1 MLTAADVMTTRPV
14 VVTVAATVA
23 EAVRTMHER
32 GISSVLVAPAVGG
45 VDYGIVTMR
54 DVVTKIVTEG
64 FDPHSLTVGDIMTW
78 RLVTARPHWPL
89 QRVAAVMAQA
99 RVRRLPVLDG
109 GALVGVVS
117 DTDLFTALVPRH
129 DWEHVRRVRK
139 DRALQRARRSGPART
154 VADVM
159 SAPVLTIDREATVQA
174 AVGKMVVAGIS
185 SLLVADVPGGGI
197 LTKRDV
203 VLKVVAAGGDP
214 ARTPVGALASVPLR
228 TVEAE
233 TPIEECSRRMGVLRV
248 RRFPV
253 TRAGET
259 VGIVSDS
266 DILAAVAGHRWVGRR
281 PGPTT
286 AIAADVMR
294 PLSGGPPAAGAETLS
309 PELSIW
315 ECAARLAR
323 AGARELPV
331 VQQGR
336 VIGVVGEADIVRA
349 LQERGGPD

>member
-1 MLTAADVMTTRPV
+1 MLTAADVMTARPV

-23 EAVRTMHER
+23 EAIRTMQER
-32 GISSVLVAPAVGG
+32 GISSVLVAPAVGAA
-45 VDYGIVTMR
+45 DYGIVTMR

-64 FDPHSLTVGDIMTW
+64 FDPDTLTVGDIMTW
-78 RLVTARPHWPL
+78 RLVTARPQWPL
-89 QRVAAVMAQA
+89 RRVAEVMAQA
-99 RVRRLPVLDG
+99 RVRRLPVVEDS
-109 GALVGVVS
+109 ALVGVVS

-139 DRALQRARRSGPART
+139 ERALRRARRSGPAKT
-154 VADVM
+154 AGDIM

-174 AVGKMVVAGIS
+174 AVRKMVAAGIS

-214 ARTPVGALASVPLR
+214 ARTTVGVLMSAPVR
-228 TVEAE
+228 TVEID
-233 TPIEECSRRMGVLRV
+233 TTIEECSRRMGVLRV

-266 DILAAVAGHRWVGRR
+266 DILAAVAGHRWLGRR
-281 PGPTT
+281 PGPTA

-294 PLSGGPPAAGAETLS
+294 PSAPAPPAVGAEALT

-336 VIGVVGEADIVRA
+336 IIGVVGEADILRA
-349 LQERGGPD
+349 LEERGGPD

>member
-14 VVTVAATVA
+14 VVAVTTTVAGAI
-23 EAVRTMHER
+23 RTMQDR
-32 GISSVLVAPAVGG
+32 GISSVLVAPAVGSA
-45 VDYGIVTMR
+45 DYGIVTMR

-64 FDPHSLTVGDIMTW
+64 FDPESLTVGDIMTW
-78 RLVTARPHWPL
+78 RLVTAQPHWPL
-89 QRVAAVMAQA
+89 RRVAEVMAQA
-99 RVRRLPVLDG
+99 RVRRLPVVEG

-129 DWEHVRRVRK
+129 DWEHVRQVRK
-139 DRALQRARRSGPART
+139 ERAVHRARRSDPART
-154 VADVM
+154 AGDIM
-159 SAPVLTIDREATVQA
+159 SAPVLTIDREATVGA
-174 AVGKMVVAGIS
+174 AVRKMVAAGIS

-203 VLKVVAAGGDP
+203 VLKVVGAGGDP
-214 ARTPVGALASVPLR
+214 ERITTGALMSVPVR
-228 TVEAE
+228 AVEVE
-233 TPIEECSRRMGVLRV
+233 TTIEECSRRMGVLRV

-253 TRAGET
+253 TRAGEI

-266 DILAAVAGHRWVGRR
+266 DILAAVAGARWMGRR
-281 PGPTT
+281 QGPTA

-294 PLSGGPPAAGAETLS
+294 PSPAVLLAAGAEVLT

-331 VQQGR
+331 VQQGQ

-349 LQERGGPD
+349 LEERGGPD